1 MKFTTK
7 TGTEKKKTQT
17 CGLYIRYG
25 DGELHHK
32 VNDSEEICG
41 DNKVENVQNQ
51 DMQGGDPRTLSEE
64 TDSTQPDTVTETVH
78 RRTAPRPPLE
88 IEGNQPTCRSLKL
101 RMQWKLDT

>member
-7 TGTEKKKTQT
+7 TGTEKKKNPQT
-17 CGLYIRYG
+17 CGSYIRYG
-25 DGELHHK
+25 DGELHPK
-32 VNDSEEICG
+32 VNDSEEICV

-78 RRTAPRPPLE
+78 RE

-101 RMQWKLDT
+101 RMQWIN